1 MSYPFI
7 KMPEKVILDEQSATA
22 TFGRFTVQPLERGYG
37 VTLGN
42 SLRRVLL
49 SSLTGAAFTA
59 IRIDGVLHEF
69 STIPGVLEDV
79 TDIIL
84 NLKKVRF
91 KLLNKKAVK
100 MDISVAGPKELT
112 AEDLMRFSP
121 DIEILNPQQHI
132 ATLNADGKINMELRF
147 GVGKGYVPSTEQV
160 IPDQMIGII
169 PIDSIF
175 TPIVNVRYD
184 IENVRIGEKNDFE
197 KLILEITT
205 DGSIS
210 PEEALSNSAKI
221 LLDHIKLFIHFE
233 SEPEVTKVENEKDLE
248 FERIKRILNTSVDD
262 LELSVRSHNCLKAA
276 NIKTLADLVRKDESE
291 MLKFRNF
298 GRKSLAELIEIVETY
313 NLQFGMDVDKYLKD
327 KTDNNNWNLR

>member
-7 KMPEKVILDEQSATA
+7 KMPEKVLLDEQSATS
-22 TFGRFTVQPLERGYG
+22 TFGRFSVQPLERGYG

-42 SLRRVLL
+42 SLRRVLI

-100 MDISVAGPKELT
+100 MDITVEGPKELT
-112 AEDLMRFSP
+112 AGDLMKFTA
-121 DIEILNPQQHI
+121 DLEILNPEQHI
-132 ATLNADGKINMELRF
+132 ATLNAEGKMNLELRF
-147 GVGKGYVPSTEQV
+147 GIGKGYVPSSEQV

-169 PIDSIF
+169 PIDSIY

-197 KLILEITT
+197 RLVLEITT
-205 DGSIS
+205 DGSIT

-221 LLDHIKLFIHFE
+221 LLDHVKMFIHFE
-233 SEPEVTKVENEKDLE
+233 SEPEVAKVENEKDLE
-248 FERIKRILNTSVDD
+248 FERIKRILSTSVDD

-276 NIKTLADLVRKDESE
+276 NIKSLADLVRKDETE

-313 NLQFGMDVDKYLKD
+313 NLEFGMDVDKYLND
-327 KTDNNNWNLR
+327 KKDNN